1 MTAAPSSAASADGNG
16 LSVLA
21 GAVSSDLRTP
31 LHSVQGFLELL
42 GMSGLS
48 PAQRDTFDFV
58 MRDTEALVRTADRL
72 LLLCQ
77 LLAGE
82 RQARDQPF
90 NTAELLGHA
99 TASVLS
105 DVHVVLDRD
114 VPATLSGDATSIR
127 QLLEELLENACAH
140 TPGRVTL
147 GVETTGPV
155 RDGTV
160 PLRFSV
166 ADDGPGLPDRQLAFL
181 RAGVSARPP
190 AGFGLYLVKHIV
202 AGLGGDISV
211 ERPPRSQS
219 RVCADLTLALTWED
233 GHLGE
238 PVGRALATG
247 RPLAVLVVE
256 DNMVNLALAQRQL
269 RALGHEPHTTTGGEH
284 GVAAALAGD
293 FDVILMDRHLPDL
306 DGVCAARRIRGAE
319 AAAGR
324 GRTPIFAVTADA
336 TSRNRE
342 ECLAAGMDRFLT
354 KPLDLEALRAALDQ
368 ILAPPAERPEEDV
381 VEPGALRR
389 LASRLGAPD
398 MVAELAHVF
407 LTELPGRRLRLQH
420 AVRAA
425 CPVDI
430 EQAAEA
436 LGSHSAVVGAHRLAD
451 LCRTIADAAA
461 VGDLRT
467 AHERIPQ
474 LRLTCRRTAAA
485 ITAEIDAAA

>member
-1 MTAAPSSAASADGNG
+1 MTPRPLTAGSADGDG
-16 LSVLA
+16 LRVLA
-21 GAVSSDLRTP
+21 GAISSDVRTP

-58 MRDTEALVRTADRL
+58 MRDTEALARTADRL

-77 LLAGE
+77 LLCGQ
-82 RQARDQPF
+82 RQVRDQRF
-90 NTAELLGHA
+90 DLIELLGQA

-114 VPATLSGDATSIR
+114 VPATLTGDADSVR
-127 QLLEELLENACAH
+127 QLLEELLENACRH

-147 GVETTGPV
+147 GVESIGPV
-155 RDGTV
+155 RHGAV

-166 ADDGPGLPDRQLAFL
+166 ADDGSGLTDQQLAFL
-181 RAGVSARPP
+181 DAAPSAAPSS
-190 AGFGLYLVKHIV
+190 GFGLYLVKQVV
-202 AGLGGDISV
+202 AALGGEISV
-211 ERPPRSQS
+211 ERPPRAQS
-219 RVCADLTLALTWED
+219 RVCADLTLAIARNE
-233 GHLGE
+233 GA
-238 PVGRALATG
+238 PSAPFGRALATG

-256 DNMVNLALAQRQL
+256 GNMVNLALAQRQL
-269 RALGHEPHTTTGGEH
+269 RTLGHDPHTSTGGEH

-306 DGVCAARRIRGAE
+306 DGVCAARRIRDAE

-324 GRTPIFAVTADA
+324 RRTPIYAVTADA
-336 TSRNRE
+336 TARNRE
-342 ECLAAGMDRFLT
+342 ECLTAGMDGFLT
-354 KPLDLEALRAALDQ
+354 KPLDLETLRATLEG
-368 ILAPPAERPEEDV
+368 ILAPPAERPEQDV

-389 LASRLGAPD
+389 LARRLGAPD
-398 MVAELAHVF
+398 MAPELAHVF

-420 AVRAA
+420 AIRGASA
-425 CPVDI
+425 VDI

-436 LGSHSAVVGAHRLAD
+436 LGSHSAVVGAHLLAE